1 MRASAEDVG
10 RGSGVKGGGERVSF
24 RSVENKLDK
33 WSNMLTPALDLAA
46 SFSCLILKIMGILF
60 GCSLFLL
67 SALILFGMLYSI
79 SVFFGLSL

>member
-1 MRASAEDVG
+1 MRALAEDAG
-10 RGSGVKGGGERVSF
+10 RGSGVKEGGERVSF
-24 RSVENKLDK
+24 RSVEDKLDK
-33 WSNMLTPALDLAA
+33 WSDMLNPALDLAA

>member
-1 MRASAEDVG
+1 MRASAEGAG
-10 RGSGVKGGGERVSF
+10 RGAKGGERMSF
-24 RSVENKLDK
+24 RSVEDKLDK

-67 SALILFGMLYSI
+67 SALILFGILYSI